1 MLLEDKV
8 AIVSGVGSG
17 LGRSVALTLA
27 REGAAVALGA
37 RTESMLRQVADEITE
52 AGGRAWWSRLDV
64 SDPASPQAFVDGVVE
79 ALGGVDVLVN
89 NGHHKGDFKPLVES
103 DVDGWP
109 DILAVNLTGPMRLI
123 QACVPHMR
131 TGGGGSIVNVNSGAA
146 VNSNPTLGAY
156 SASKSA
162 LASIT
167 RTLALELG
175 PDDIRVNGVYVSSM
189 VGDNIFEWGSTQA
202 AQQGITLEEW
212 FERKQRTEFALGRMP
227 TPDGVA
233 GVVLFLASELAC
245 TVTGQNMSANNGQWV
260 VGPQ

>member
-1 MLLEDKV
+1 VLLKGKV

-17 LGRSVALTLA
+17 LGRSIALSFA

-37 RTESMLRQVADEITE
+37 RTESMLRKVADEITN

-64 SDPASPQAFVDGVVE
+64 SDPASPPAFVDGVVD
-79 ALGGVDVLVN
+79 AFGQIDVLVN
-89 NGHHKGDFKPLVES
+89 NGHHKGDFTPLVES
-103 DVDGWP
+103 NVDEWP
-109 DILAVNLTGPMRLI
+109 AIMAVNLTGPMRLM

-131 TGGGGSIVNVNSGAA
+131 ARGGGSIINVNSGAA

-162 LASIT
+162 LASVT
-167 RTLALELG
+167 RTLALEVG
-175 PDDIRVNGVYVSSM
+175 PEDIRVNGVYVSSM
-189 VGDNIFEWGSTQA
+189 VGDNVFEWGATMAEQE
-202 AQQGITLEEW
+202 GISLDEW

-227 TPDGVA
+227 TPDAIA
-233 GVVLFLASELAC
+233 GVMVFVASDLAC
-245 TVTGQNMSANNGQWV
+245 TVTGQNISANNGQWV